1 MKKICLIC
9 IVFSL
14 LVFVGCSDGTKKA
27 KDLGNGETVTDED
40 ADADD
45 SDLSDTS
52 DSGENGSDTTDSG
65 DPADSG
71 ENGSDTTDSGDST
84 DSGSTPDSETSDSDT
99 TETGKDDADSQ
110 PDEDA
115 DSGVAEPTKAEICSQ
130 NQGQWIEEQNKCKKL
145 FPCDEQSKPQHA
157 VWTGQGLYTGEWNYD
172 NNEWDYLEHTV
183 EYGENQESC
192 HFKCEPGYLWY
203 NDSCVDDPCD
213 PDPCSEIAKT
223 DSEHSCTVGEDV
235 SKYECGCIEKYKWDS
250 DISKCVPDVHNCS
263 DNVTTPCRDG
273 KYVWSSKAPNE
284 MKWDNAILHCKGL
297 DEGGFTDWELASISA
312 LRTLIVNCPGTE
324 ANGSCKISDEC
335 SSYYECWSGDDCY
348 TCTNGSSKFGQQEN
362 WLWSSTPFPESESK
376 VKRWGVHFTLGRI
389 GNQDAD
395 HENAVRCVIKLY

>member
-14 LVFVGCSDGTKKA
+14 LVFVGCSDGIKKA

-45 SDLSDTS
+45 SDLSDT
-52 DSGENGSDTTDSG
+52 
-65 DPADSG
+65 ADSG
-71 ENGSDTTDSGDST
+71 ENGSDTTDSGDSS

-115 DSGVAEPTKAEICSQ
+115 DSGVAELTKAEICSQ
-130 NQGQWIEEQNKCKKL
+130 NQGEWIEEQNKCKKI

-157 VWTGQGLYTGEWNYD
+157 VWTGEGLYTGEWNYD
-172 NNEWDYLEHTV
+172 NNEWDYLEHTI
-183 EYGENQESC
+183 EYGENQGSC
-192 HFKCEPGYLWY
+192 HFICETGYLWY
-203 NDSCVDDPCD
+203 NESCVDDPCE

-223 DSEHSCTVGEDV
+223 SCTLGEDT
-235 SKYECGCIEKYKWDS
+235 STYECRCIEKYKWDS

-263 DNVTTPCRDG
+263 DDVTAPCRDG
-273 KYVWSSKAPNE
+273 KYVWSSKAKD
-284 MKWDNAILHCKGL
+284 MDWDTAILHCKEL
-297 DEGGFTDWELASISA
+297 DEGGFTDWELPSIST

-335 SSYYECWSGDDCY
+335 PSYNECWSRDNCY
-348 TCTNGSSKFGQQEN
+348 TCTNGTSKLGQQEN
-362 WLWSSTPFPESESK
+362 WMWSSTIFPEDESK
-376 VKRWGVHFTLGRI
+376 LKRWGVDFSLGRI
-389 GNQDAD
+389 GNQTDD
-395 HENAVRCVIKLY
+395 NKNSVRCVIKLY